1 MWPQYAKSL
10 AIAGNRADRVIGG
23 AVAIELAIVL
33 GRAVTRSDMAEGRID
48 VGIAE
53 LGQTFAGEFADR
65 NVSETAFHVT
75 AMGLDVNLRQGF
87 DDGFLCSS

>member
-1 MWPQYAKSL
+1 MSEIAK
-10 AIAGNRADRVIGG
+10 
-23 AVAIELAIVL
+23 
-33 GRAVTRSDMAEGRID
+33 
-48 VGIAE
+48 

-75 AMGLDVNLRQGF
+75 AMGLDVNLRQRF